1 MLKNTRFSLLLPM
14 DDLSLVNEGSTK
26 MRDTFLVALL
36 VFQLTERGDKVPT

>member
-14 DDLSLVNEGSTK
+14 DDLSFVHEGSTK

-36 VFQLTERGDKVPT
+36 VFPFTEGGDKVPT